1 MKLDEIIEISENS
14 SEQLDEKLVWQT
26 QSDGSVTRKVICPK
40 GQKKDG
46 TICVPMNSSELRASR
61 KRMITRGFTYDLKPL
76 ILKKAAK
83 RRKKA
88 LKFKF

>member
-1 MKLDEIIEISENS
+1 MKLDEIFAIIDEQ
-14 SEQLDEKLVWQT
+14 EQLDEKMVWQT
-26 QSDGSVTRKVICPK
+26 HADGTVTRKIICPK

-46 TICVPMNSSELRASR
+46 SVCVPMNSKELRASR